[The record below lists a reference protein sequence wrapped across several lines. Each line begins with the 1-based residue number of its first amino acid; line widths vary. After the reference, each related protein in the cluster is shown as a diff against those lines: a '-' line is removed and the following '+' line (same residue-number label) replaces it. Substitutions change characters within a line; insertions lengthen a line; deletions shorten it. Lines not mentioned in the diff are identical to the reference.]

1 MTITESTTIV
11 PSTVDLDDV
20 DVPHP
25 APRARRRRR
34 TTLVVLAVA
43 VALVAAL
50 LAGAL
55 TSGGH
60 ATPEA
65 AADDAVVAGS
75 PSFSTNEP
83 GIETSSTTIER
94 DGEVAATDEAAP
106 ADGVAPDPQGPGA
119 TAAQLGI
126 STTSLAFGQ
135 HATTKT
141 FTIENDGT
149 AGLDWSAEEAK
160 PWMSVDPAAGTVEP
174 GASQVIEVS
183 VDRSGLAS
191 GSSFQG
197 DLTVAT
203 NGGDAVVHVSGST
216 PFGLAQ
222 PVPADV
228 VSVSHLP
235 VICSVNSPKGPK
247 TTPIVAKIS
256 GPDIEVVKLYWS
268 MGGGFPSGMD
278 MVKSGP
284 DTWMVPAFGNLPQ
297 GVVKIAVY
305 AENQFGDELVE
316 RQIVVNHCP

>member
-11 PSTVDLDDV
+11 PSTEGLEGV
-20 DVPHP
+20 DVPTS
-25 APRARRRRR
+25 APRSRRHRR
-34 TTLVVLAVA
+34 TALVVLAIA

-55 TSGGH
+55 TSGGQ

-65 AADDAVVAGS
+65 AADDDVVAGS

-83 GIETSSTTIER
+83 GVEAPSTTIER
-94 DGEVAATDEAAP
+94 DGESAAADESTSE
-106 ADGVAPDPQGPGA
+106 DGVAPDPQAPGA

-135 HATTKT
+135 HATTKS
-141 FTIENDGT
+141 FTIENKGS
-149 AGLDWSAEEAK
+149 AAMDWSADEAK
-160 PWMSVDPAAGTVEP
+160 PWMSVDPVEGTVEP
-174 GASQVIEVS
+174 GASQVIEVA
-183 VDRSGLAS
+183 VDRAGLAS

-216 PFGLAQ
+216 PFGVVQ

-256 GPDIEVVKLYWS
+256 GPDIQVVKLYWS

-316 RQIVVNHCP
+316 QQIVVNHCP